1 MNNSKLQYRELV
13 RKVLSGKVLCN
24 DRDMIECRSKIVE
37 KIKSIR
43 ETRKRKKRFL
53 DRITRIS
60 DENARKILHVLEQK
74 RKRHP
79 KKIPPLKNVPQGPYS
94 HLGPDTRRK
103 LLPVLKKKGLLK
115 LKPRNGPYVSFFRFY
130 LFLSSSS
137 HTRIHL
143 QGVPFT
149 KTSIDSTQ
157 FASLVNNGITNE
169 IRSKAMDDWTWRPPS
184 AEFQEEGGFPLKFSH
199 MTKFY
204 EKCGTDP
211 WISDMR
217 KQLYN

>member
-79 KKIPPLKNVPQGPYS
+79 KKIPPLKNVPQGPYA

-115 LKPRNGPYVSFFRFY
+115 LKPRNGPYVSHFFS
-130 LFLSSSS
+130 LSRIYFSSPTAKS
-137 HTRIHL
+137 S
-143 QGVPFT
+143 GS
-149 KTSIDSTQ
+149 SIYQD
-157 FASLVNNGITNE
+157 I
-169 IRSKAMDDWTWRPPS
+169 D
-184 AEFQEEGGFPLKFSH
+184 
-199 MTKFY
+199 
-204 EKCGTDP
+204 
-211 WISDMR
+211 
-217 KQLYN
+217 

>member
-1 MNNSKLQYRELV
+1 MNNSKLQYKELV

-79 KKIPPLKNVPQGPYS
+79 KKIPPLKNVPQGPYA

-115 LKPRNGPYVSFFRFY
+115 LKPRNGPYVSLFFLY
-130 LFLSSSS
+130 LVFIF
-137 HTRIHL
+137 HEPTQNI